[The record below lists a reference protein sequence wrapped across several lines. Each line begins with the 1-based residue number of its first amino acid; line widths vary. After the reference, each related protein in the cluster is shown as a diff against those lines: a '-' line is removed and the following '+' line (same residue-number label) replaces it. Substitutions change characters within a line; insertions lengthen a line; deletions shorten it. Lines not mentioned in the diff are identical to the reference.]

1 MNSTLNSSDYD
12 YLPPELIEQ
21 ITAAERA
28 QATPANSS
36 VSRRNFMK
44 VSAAGIGG
52 GFVLAFGLGNADA
65 QQAPPPGAGG
75 PPGGARQGGPGGF
88 GGGAPAALNPSAYV
102 RIMPDGKITI
112 WSKTPE
118 IGQGIKTGFGMIIAE
133 ELDCKWSDVTV
144 EQAEVNAAKYGQ
156 QFAGGSTSINS
167 AWTSLRNA
175 GAAARY
181 LLVAAAAQQWNV
193 PATELTTGDSM
204 VKHAAS
210 NRTATYGSLS
220 TAAAAVPVPAASA
233 LTLKA
238 RKDWKLLGTRVSGSD
253 NPALVTGKP
262 LFAVD
267 VQLPNM
273 KVAVFE
279 KCPAIGGKAVSA
291 NLDEIRKLPNVV
303 DAFIVEENGGVT
315 KVASGVA
322 IVANNTYGALAAKK
336 KLKVVWD
343 ETNASKDSWTALTA
357 FAKAEA
363 AKGLGPQVL
372 GTPVGDV
379 DAVFAAKKPVEGFYT
394 YGFVS
399 HATLEPMN
407 TTAWYKKDPAG
418 DQLEIWGASQMSEG
432 ARTAAAGVVGVAS
445 ANATMHQMRIGG
457 GFGRRINTEYACEA
471 AQISKQAG
479 GIPVKLMYTREDDM
493 THDFYRAGGFHSL
506 KGATDEQG
514 KLAAWAGHFIT
525 FNDGW
530 AAAPAAAPGG
540 APARPPGGVQG
551 GTFSATEFPAQYTP
565 NYRQTQ
571 SITPIKTTC
580 GPWRAPGS
588 NVAAWVVQSFLHEL
602 STAAKRDHGEFLLEV
617 FGQKQAAPAPA
628 AGGGGFGG
636 GGGPGGGGLNATR
649 AIGTIKAAMERSGWG
664 KALPKGHFHGLA
676 FHFSH
681 AGHFAEV
688 AEVSVDSKKKVT
700 LHKMTVVGD
709 IGPIVN
715 MASAENQVQGCIVD
729 ALSTMALEVNIEN
742 GRIKEQN
749 FDTYKIARIP
759 VSPVVDVHF
768 LNTTDTPTGLGE
780 PAFPPAAPAICN
792 AIYAATKE
800 RIRTLPITRQGFSIA

>member
-1 MNSTLNSSDYD
+1 MKSVINSSDHD

-21 ITAAERA
+21 IVAAERA
-28 QATPANSS
+28 QATASATSP

-44 VSAAGIGG
+44 VSAAGVGG
-52 GFVLAFGLGNADA
+52 GFVLAFGLGSGDAGA
-65 QQAPPPGAGG
+65 QQAPPPGAAPGG
-75 PPGGARQGGPGGF
+75 PPGGGRQGGGGF

-181 LLVAAAAQQWNV
+181 LLVSAAAQQWNV
-193 PATELTTGDSM
+193 PVTEITTGDSM

-210 NRTATYGSLS
+210 NRTASYGSLS
-220 TAAAAVPVPAASA
+220 TAAAAMPVPAASA

-262 LFAVD
+262 LFGVD

-291 NLDEIRKLPNVV
+291 NLEEIRKLPNVV

-322 IVANNTYGALAAKK
+322 IVANNTYAALAAKK

-343 ETNASKDSWTALTA
+343 ESNASKDSWTALTA
-357 FAKAEA
+357 FAKSEA
-363 AKGLGPQVL
+363 AKGAGPQEL
-372 GTPVGDV
+372 KKVGDV
-379 DAVFAAKKPVEGFYT
+379 DAAFQGKKVINSFYT
-394 YGFVS
+394 YGFVY
-399 HATLEPMN
+399 HACLEPMN

-432 ARTAAAGVVGVAS
+432 ARTAGAGVVGVAS

-457 GFGRRINTEYACEA
+457 GFGRRIPTEYVCEA

-479 GIPVKLMYTREDDM
+479 GIPVKLMYTREDDIA
-493 THDFYRAGGFHSL
+493 HDFFRAGGFHSL
-506 KGATDEQG
+506 KGATDDQG

-530 AAAPAAAPGG
+530 APAPAAG

-551 GTFSATEFPAQYTP
+551 GTYSANEFPAEYTP

-571 SITPIKTTC
+571 SMTPIKTTC

-588 NVAAWVVQSFLHEL
+588 NVVAWVVQSFMHEL
-602 STAAKRDHGEFLLEV
+602 STAAKRDHAEFLLEV
-617 FGQKQAAPAPA
+617 FGNKQVAPAPA
-628 AGGGGFGG
+628 AGAGGFG
-636 GGGPGGGGLNATR
+636 GGGPGGGGGLNPTR
-649 AIGTIKAAMERSGWG
+649 AIGTIKAVVEKSGWG
-664 KALPKGHFHGLA
+664 KPLPKGHFHGLA

-715 MASAENQVQGCIVD
+715 QASAENQVQGCIVD
-729 ALSTMALEVNIEN
+729 ALSTMCLEVNIEN

-749 FDTYKIARIP
+749 FDTYRLARIP
-759 VSPVVDVHF
+759 VAPAVEVHF